1 VHVSVLFCAESVCC
15 CCVCAESAFGSTGV
29 DSTKTEI
36 LHREC
41 HRLSATGDYPAD
53 CAYRSYDPRT
63 NRDYAGRAR
72 NRTLAVSSK

>member
-1 VHVSVLFCAESVCC
+1 MLLLCLRRVG
-15 CCVCAESAFGSTGV
+15 AESAFGSTGV
-29 DSTKTEI
+29 DTTMTEI

-41 HRLSATGDYPAD
+41 HRLSATGEYPAD